1 MQTTTELRQTRLAVL
16 GEDDL
21 VVHGLSA
28 MLGRSPSLQLITAR
42 DARLDSVDLV
52 LVDLSRCPDVD
63 TLQRLTRVVPVGRLV
78 LFCWELTPQMSSLG
92 LRLGA
97 RGCLAKSLP
106 APVLVDALRRIA
118 RGEVVVRGLEET
130 TPAAMVA
137 ALSQREAE
145 VLALIASGAT
155 NQQVAELVRV
165 SPNTVKSYIRAAYR
179 KIGVDSR
186 SRAVLWA
193 VRNGLTGVVGAGQ
206 ATPVTGSFRT
216 VPDTSSGL
224 RQPRTVTPVG
234 A

>member
-1 MQTTTELRQTRLAVL
+1 MQTTELRRTRLAVL
-16 GEDDL
+16 GEEDL
-21 VVHGLSA
+21 VVHGLAA
-28 MLGRSPSLQLITAR
+28 MLVRSPSLQVVTAP

-63 TLQRLTRVVPVGRLV
+63 TLQRLTRLVPVGRLV
-78 LFCWELTPQMSSLG
+78 VFCWELTPQMSSLG

-97 RGCLAKSLP
+97 RGCLSKSLP
-106 APVLVDALRRIA
+106 APALVDALRRIA
-118 RGEVVVRGLEET
+118 HGEVVVRGLEET
-130 TPAAMVA
+130 TPAATVA

-155 NQQVAELVRV
+155 NQQVADLVRV

-193 VRNGLTGVVGAGQ
+193 VRNGLTGLVDTG
-206 ATPVTGSFRT
+206 PVTALTGSFRT
-216 VPDTSSGL
+216 VPDTPSGL
-224 RQPRTVTPVG
+224 PHPSAATPVG

>member
-1 MQTTTELRQTRLAVL
+1 MQPTTELRQTRLAVL

-28 MLGRSPSLQLITAR
+28 MLGRSPSLRLVTAG

-52 LVDLSRCPDVD
+52 LVDPSRCPDVD
-63 TLQRLTRVVPVGRLV
+63 TLQRLTSLVPVGRLV

-97 RGCLAKSLP
+97 RGCLSKSLP

-118 RGEVVVRGLEET
+118 RGEVVVRGLEEI
-130 TPAAMVA
+130 TPAATMA

-193 VRNGLTGVVGAGQ
+193 VRNGLTGVVGAG
-206 ATPVTGSFRT
+206 AVAPPTGSIRT
-216 VPDTSSGL
+216 VPDTSPGL
-224 RQPRTVTPVG
+224 RRPRAATPVG

>member
-1 MQTTTELRQTRLAVL
+1 MPTTSVLRQTRLAVL
-16 GEDDL
+16 GEDEL

-28 MLGRSPSLQLITAR
+28 LLARSPSLQLVTAG

-52 LVDLSRCPDVD
+52 LADVSRCPDVE
-63 TLQRLTRVVPVGRLV
+63 TLQDLTRLVPPGRLV
-78 LFCWELTPQMSSLG
+78 LFCWDLTPETASLG
-92 LRLGA
+92 LHLGA
-97 RGCLAKSLP
+97 RGCLSKSLP

-118 RGEVVVRGLEET
+118 RGETVVRGLLESS
-130 TPAAMVA
+130 PAAAVA
-137 ALSQREAE
+137 QLSHREAE

-155 NQQVAELVRV
+155 NQQITELLRV

-193 VRNGLTGVVGAGQ
+193 VRNGLCGVVGSGPRSPHTGTYL
-206 ATPVTGSFRT
+206 ATPR
-216 VPDTSSGL
+216 PSGGRHHGVATRL
-224 RQPRTVTPVG
+224 G